1 MLIDFK
7 QFKVNG
13 IFLLKFPTEMLI
25 RKMNGTLTHNGSQI
39 YLGFLFNIYTK
50 IKYEDERFKTHKK
63 FQRSNR
69 KLEYI

>member
-1 MLIDFK
+1 
-7 QFKVNG
+7 
-13 IFLLKFPTEMLI
+13 MLI

>member
-1 MLIDFK
+1 MGVY
-7 QFKVNG
+7 VNKN
-13 IFLLKFPTEMLI
+13 ITY
-25 RKMNGTLTHNGSQI
+25 NDTQI

-50 IKYEDERFKTHKK
+50 IINEDERFKTHKK